1 MVGQPHR
8 NFMKMASW
16 SSVSEHLVNPIGMS
30 DQLKWN
36 NHIMKIVL
44 KNITKKYKNK
54 EVLSHLNFE
63 FDNKIYA
70 FIGHNG
76 SGKSTLMRIITGLI
90 EPTQGEVIFYQND
103 KIIDYKKVKFGYLSQ
118 EFNAFKEFTVYEQ
131 LEYFAIMKKINK
143 KVYSNEI
150 KKVLVEVN
158 LWENKDVKCK
168 NLSGGMIRR
177 LGIAQ
182 TLLGSPDVII
192 LDEPVVGLD
201 PDERM
206 RFMEIIKSIQLDIPI
221 IFSTHII
228 DDISS
233 LSPEIIFFKNGQI
246 KFNGSSSQ
254 FIDIAKGKIY
264 LCSREN
270 LSKIKERIASI
281 KISENTYRVIA
292 SNRLNYDF
300 LQDIT
305 PCMEDAYIY
314 LNQDD

>member
-1 MVGQPHR
+1 
-8 NFMKMASW
+8 
-16 SSVSEHLVNPIGMS
+16 
-30 DQLKWN
+30 
-36 NHIMKIVL
+36 MKIFL

-90 EPTQGEVIFYQND
+90 EPTQGEVLFYQND

-182 TLLGSPDVII
+182 TLLGSPDIII

>member
-1 MVGQPHR
+1 
-8 NFMKMASW
+8 
-16 SSVSEHLVNPIGMS
+16 
-30 DQLKWN
+30 
-36 NHIMKIVL
+36 MKIVL

-90 EPTQGEVIFYQND
+90 EPTQGEVLFYQND

-118 EFNAFKEFTVYEQ
+118 EFNAFKEYTVYEQ

-150 KKVLVEVN
+150 KKVLMEVN

-182 TLLGSPDVII
+182 TLLGSPDIII

-270 LSKIKERIASI
+270 LTKVKERISSI

>member
-1 MVGQPHR
+1 
-8 NFMKMASW
+8 
-16 SSVSEHLVNPIGMS
+16 
-30 DQLKWN
+30 
-36 NHIMKIVL
+36 MKIVL

-90 EPTQGEVIFYQND
+90 EPTQGEVLFYQND

-150 KKVLVEVN
+150 KKVLMEVN

-182 TLLGSPDVII
+182 TLLGSPDIII

-228 DDISS
+228 GDISS

-300 LQDIT
+300 LQDVT

>member
-1 MVGQPHR
+1 
-8 NFMKMASW
+8 
-16 SSVSEHLVNPIGMS
+16 
-30 DQLKWN
+30 
-36 NHIMKIVL
+36 MKIVL

-182 TLLGSPDVII
+182 TLLGSPDIII
-192 LDEPVVGLD
+192 LDEPIVGLD

-233 LSPEIIFFKNGQI
+233 LSPEIILFKNGQI

-254 FIDIAKGKIY
+254 FIDSAKGKIY

-270 LSKIKERIASI
+270 LSKVKERISSI

>member
-1 MVGQPHR
+1 
-8 NFMKMASW
+8 
-16 SSVSEHLVNPIGMS
+16 
-30 DQLKWN
+30 
-36 NHIMKIVL
+36 MKIVL

-254 FIDIAKGKIY
+254 FIESAKGKIY

-270 LSKIKERIASI
+270 LNKVNERITSI

-300 LQDIT
+300 LQDVT

>member
-1 MVGQPHR
+1 
-8 NFMKMASW
+8 
-16 SSVSEHLVNPIGMS
+16 
-30 DQLKWN
+30 
-36 NHIMKIVL
+36 MKIVL

-182 TLLGSPDVII
+182 TLLGSPDIII

-270 LSKIKERIASI
+270 LSKVKERITSI

>member
-1 MVGQPHR
+1 
-8 NFMKMASW
+8 
-16 SSVSEHLVNPIGMS
+16 
-30 DQLKWN
+30 
-36 NHIMKIVL
+36 MKIVL

-54 EVLSHLNFE
+54 EVLSHFNFE

-90 EPTQGEVIFYQND
+90 EPTQGEVLFYQND

-233 LSPEIIFFKNGQI
+233 MSPKIIFFKNGRI

>member
-1 MVGQPHR
+1 
-8 NFMKMASW
+8 
-16 SSVSEHLVNPIGMS
+16 
-30 DQLKWN
+30 
-36 NHIMKIVL
+36 MKIVL

-118 EFNAFKEFTVYEQ
+118 EFNAFKEFSVYEQ

-143 KVYSNEI
+143 KVYPNEI

-254 FIDIAKGKIY
+254 FIDSAKGKIY
-264 LCSREN
+264 LCPRED
-270 LSKIKERIASI
+270 LGKVKERITSI
-281 KISENTYRVIA
+281 KISENTYKVIA

>member
-1 MVGQPHR
+1 
-8 NFMKMASW
+8 
-16 SSVSEHLVNPIGMS
+16 
-30 DQLKWN
+30 
-36 NHIMKIVL
+36 MKIVL

-76 SGKSTLMRIITGLI
+76 SGKSTLMRIITRLI
-90 EPTQGEVIFYQND
+90 DPTQGEVIFYQND

-118 EFNAFKEFTVYEQ
+118 EFNAFKEFSVYEQ

-158 LWENKDVKCK
+158 LWENKDVKFK

-254 FIDIAKGKIY
+254 FIDSAKGKIY
-264 LCSREN
+264 LCPRED
-270 LSKIKERIASI
+270 LGKVKERITSI
-281 KISENTYRVIA
+281 KISENTYKVIA

-300 LQDIT
+300 LQEIT

>member
-1 MVGQPHR
+1 
-8 NFMKMASW
+8 
-16 SSVSEHLVNPIGMS
+16 
-30 DQLKWN
+30 
-36 NHIMKIVL
+36 MKIVL

-182 TLLGSPDVII
+182 TLLGSPNIII
-192 LDEPVVGLD
+192 LDEPIVGLD

-270 LSKIKERIASI
+270 LSKVKERISSI

>member
-1 MVGQPHR
+1 
-8 NFMKMASW
+8 
-16 SSVSEHLVNPIGMS
+16 
-30 DQLKWN
+30 
-36 NHIMKIVL
+36 MKIVL

-233 LSPEIIFFKNGQI
+233 LSSEIILFKNGQI

-254 FIDIAKGKIY
+254 FIDSAKGKIY

>member
-1 MVGQPHR
+1 
-8 NFMKMASW
+8 
-16 SSVSEHLVNPIGMS
+16 
-30 DQLKWN
+30 
-36 NHIMKIVL
+36 MKIVL

-118 EFNAFKEFTVYEQ
+118 EFNAFKEFSVYEQ

-182 TLLGSPDVII
+182 TLLESPDVII

-233 LSPEIIFFKNGQI
+233 LSPEIILFKNGQI

-254 FIDIAKGKIY
+254 FIDSAKGKIY

-270 LSKIKERIASI
+270 LSKVKERISSI
-281 KISENTYRVIA
+281 KISENTYKVIA
-292 SNRLNYDF
+292 SNSLNYDF

-305 PCMEDAYIY
+305 PCVEDAYIY

>member
-1 MVGQPHR
+1 
-8 NFMKMASW
+8 
-16 SSVSEHLVNPIGMS
+16 
-30 DQLKWN
+30 
-36 NHIMKIVL
+36 MKIVL
-44 KNITKKYKNK
+44 KNVTKKYKNK

-300 LQDIT
+300 LQGIT

>member
-1 MVGQPHR
+1 
-8 NFMKMASW
+8 
-16 SSVSEHLVNPIGMS
+16 
-30 DQLKWN
+30 
-36 NHIMKIVL
+36 MKIVL

-90 EPTQGEVIFYQND
+90 EPTQGEVLFYQND

-182 TLLGSPDVII
+182 TLLGSPDIII

-233 LSPEIIFFKNGQI
+233 LSSEIIFFKNGQI

>member
-1 MVGQPHR
+1 
-8 NFMKMASW
+8 
-16 SSVSEHLVNPIGMS
+16 
-30 DQLKWN
+30 
-36 NHIMKIVL
+36 MKIVL

-76 SGKSTLMRIITGLI
+76 SGNSTLMRIITGLI

-182 TLLGSPDVII
+182 TLLGSPDIII

>member
-1 MVGQPHR
+1 
-8 NFMKMASW
+8 
-16 SSVSEHLVNPIGMS
+16 
-30 DQLKWN
+30 
-36 NHIMKIVL
+36 MKIVL

-90 EPTQGEVIFYQND
+90 EPTQGEVLFYQND

-177 LGIAQ
+177 LGRAQ
-182 TLLGSPDVII
+182 TLLGSPDIII

-233 LSPEIIFFKNGQI
+233 LSSEIIFFKNGQI

-270 LSKIKERIASI
+270 LSKVKERISLI

>member
-1 MVGQPHR
+1 
-8 NFMKMASW
+8 
-16 SSVSEHLVNPIGMS
+16 
-30 DQLKWN
+30 
-36 NHIMKIVL
+36 MKIVL

-150 KKVLVEVN
+150 KKVLMEVN

-182 TLLGSPDVII
+182 TLLGSPDIII

-270 LSKIKERIASI
+270 LSKVKERISSI

>member
-1 MVGQPHR
+1 
-8 NFMKMASW
+8 
-16 SSVSEHLVNPIGMS
+16 
-30 DQLKWN
+30 
-36 NHIMKIVL
+36 MKIVL

-76 SGKSTLMRIITGLI
+76 SGKSTLMRIITRLI

-118 EFNAFKEFTVYEQ
+118 EFNAFKEFSVYEQ

-192 LDEPVVGLD
+192 LDESVVGLD

-233 LSPEIIFFKNGQI
+233 LSPEIILFKNGQI

-254 FIDIAKGKIY
+254 FIDSAKGKIY

-270 LSKIKERIASI
+270 LSKVKERISSI
-281 KISENTYRVIA
+281 KISENTYKVIA
-292 SNRLNYDF
+292 SNSLNYDF

-305 PCMEDAYIY
+305 PCVEDAYIY

>member
-1 MVGQPHR
+1 
-8 NFMKMASW
+8 
-16 SSVSEHLVNPIGMS
+16 
-30 DQLKWN
+30 
-36 NHIMKIVL
+36 MKIVL

-76 SGKSTLMRIITGLI
+76 SGKSTLMRIITRLI

-143 KVYSNEI
+143 KVYPNEI

-182 TLLGSPDVII
+182 TLLGSPDIII

-254 FIDIAKGKIY
+254 FIDSAKEKVY
-264 LCSREN
+264 LCPRED
-270 LSKIKERIASI
+270 LGKVKERITSI
-281 KISENTYRVIA
+281 KISENTYKVIA

>member
-1 MVGQPHR
+1 
-8 NFMKMASW
+8 
-16 SSVSEHLVNPIGMS
+16 
-30 DQLKWN
+30 
-36 NHIMKIVL
+36 MKIVL

-177 LGIAQ
+177 LGRAQ

-233 LSPEIIFFKNGQI
+233 LSPEIILFKNGQI

-254 FIDIAKGKIY
+254 FIDSAKGKIY

-270 LSKIKERIASI
+270 LSKVKERISSI

>member
-1 MVGQPHR
+1 M
-8 NFMKMASW
+8 N
-16 SSVSEHLVNPIGMS
+16 L
-30 DQLKWN
+30 
-36 NHIMKIVL
+36 VL

-233 LSPEIIFFKNGQI
+233 LSPEIILFKNGQI

-254 FIDIAKGKIY
+254 FIDSAKGKIY

-270 LSKIKERIASI
+270 LSKVKERISSI

>member
-1 MVGQPHR
+1 
-8 NFMKMASW
+8 
-16 SSVSEHLVNPIGMS
+16 
-30 DQLKWN
+30 
-36 NHIMKIVL
+36 MKIVL

-90 EPTQGEVIFYQND
+90 EPTQGEVLFYQND

-143 KVYSNEI
+143 KVNSNEI

-246 KFNGSSSQ
+246 TFNGSSSQ

>member
-1 MVGQPHR
+1 
-8 NFMKMASW
+8 
-16 SSVSEHLVNPIGMS
+16 
-30 DQLKWN
+30 
-36 NHIMKIVL
+36 MKIVL

-182 TLLGSPDVII
+182 TLLGSPDIII

-254 FIDIAKGKIY
+254 FIDSAKGKIY
-264 LCSREN
+264 LCPRED
-270 LSKIKERIASI
+270 LGKVKERITSI
-281 KISENTYRVIA
+281 KISENTYKVIA

>member
-1 MVGQPHR
+1 
-8 NFMKMASW
+8 
-16 SSVSEHLVNPIGMS
+16 
-30 DQLKWN
+30 
-36 NHIMKIVL
+36 MKIVL

-90 EPTQGEVIFYQND
+90 EPTQGEVLLYQND

-150 KKVLVEVN
+150 KKVLMEVN

-233 LSPEIIFFKNGQI
+233 MSPKIIFFKNGRI

>member
-1 MVGQPHR
+1 
-8 NFMKMASW
+8 
-16 SSVSEHLVNPIGMS
+16 
-30 DQLKWN
+30 
-36 NHIMKIVL
+36 MKIVL

-76 SGKSTLMRIITGLI
+76 SGKSTLMRIITRLI

-143 KVYSNEI
+143 KAYSNEI
-150 KKVLVEVN
+150 KKVLMEVN

-182 TLLGSPDVII
+182 TLLGSPDIII

-254 FIDIAKGKIY
+254 FIDSAKGKIY
-264 LCSREN
+264 LCPRED
-270 LSKIKERIASI
+270 LGKVKERITSI
-281 KISENTYRVIA
+281 KISENTYKVIA

-300 LQDIT
+300 IQDIT

>member
-1 MVGQPHR
+1 
-8 NFMKMASW
+8 
-16 SSVSEHLVNPIGMS
+16 
-30 DQLKWN
+30 
-36 NHIMKIVL
+36 MKIVL

-254 FIDIAKGKIY
+254 FIDSAKGKIY

-270 LSKIKERIASI
+270 LSKIKERISSI

>member
-1 MVGQPHR
+1 
-8 NFMKMASW
+8 
-16 SSVSEHLVNPIGMS
+16 
-30 DQLKWN
+30 
-36 NHIMKIVL
+36 MKIVL
-44 KNITKKYKNK
+44 KNVTKKYKNK

-314 LNQDD
+314 LNQDDWYVIRLFKINDFCIKEI

>member
-1 MVGQPHR
+1 
-8 NFMKMASW
+8 
-16 SSVSEHLVNPIGMS
+16 
-30 DQLKWN
+30 
-36 NHIMKIVL
+36 MKIVL

-182 TLLGSPDVII
+182 TLLGSPDIII
-192 LDEPVVGLD
+192 LDEPVVSLD

-254 FIDIAKGKIY
+254 FIDSAKGKIY

>member
-1 MVGQPHR
+1 
-8 NFMKMASW
+8 
-16 SSVSEHLVNPIGMS
+16 
-30 DQLKWN
+30 
-36 NHIMKIVL
+36 MKIVL

-264 LCSREN
+264 VCSREN

>member
-1 MVGQPHR
+1 
-8 NFMKMASW
+8 
-16 SSVSEHLVNPIGMS
+16 
-30 DQLKWN
+30 
-36 NHIMKIVL
+36 MKIVL

-270 LSKIKERIASI
+270 LSKVKERISSI

-305 PCMEDAYIY
+305 PCIEDAYIY

>member
-1 MVGQPHR
+1 
-8 NFMKMASW
+8 
-16 SSVSEHLVNPIGMS
+16 
-30 DQLKWN
+30 
-36 NHIMKIVL
+36 MKIVL

-270 LSKIKERIASI
+270 LSKVKERITSI

-300 LQDIT
+300 LQDVT

>member
-1 MVGQPHR
+1 
-8 NFMKMASW
+8 
-16 SSVSEHLVNPIGMS
+16 
-30 DQLKWN
+30 
-36 NHIMKIVL
+36 MKIVL

-201 PDERM
+201 PDKRM

-233 LSPEIIFFKNGQI
+233 LSPEIILFKNGQI

-254 FIDIAKGKIY
+254 FIDSAKGKIY

-270 LSKIKERIASI
+270 LTKVKERISSI

>member
-1 MVGQPHR
+1 
-8 NFMKMASW
+8 
-16 SSVSEHLVNPIGMS
+16 
-30 DQLKWN
+30 
-36 NHIMKIVL
+36 MKIVL

-300 LQDIT
+300 LQGIT

>member
-1 MVGQPHR
+1 
-8 NFMKMASW
+8 
-16 SSVSEHLVNPIGMS
+16 
-30 DQLKWN
+30 
-36 NHIMKIVL
+36 MKIVL

-305 PCMEDAYIY
+305 PCMEDAYIC

>member
-1 MVGQPHR
+1 
-8 NFMKMASW
+8 
-16 SSVSEHLVNPIGMS
+16 
-30 DQLKWN
+30 
-36 NHIMKIVL
+36 MKIVL

-118 EFNAFKEFTVYEQ
+118 EFNAFKEFTVYEH

>member
-1 MVGQPHR
+1 
-8 NFMKMASW
+8 
-16 SSVSEHLVNPIGMS
+16 
-30 DQLKWN
+30 
-36 NHIMKIVL
+36 MKIVL

-90 EPTQGEVIFYQND
+90 EPTQGEVLFYQND

-150 KKVLVEVN
+150 KKVLMEVN

-254 FIDIAKGKIY
+254 FIDSAKGKIY

>member
-1 MVGQPHR
+1 
-8 NFMKMASW
+8 
-16 SSVSEHLVNPIGMS
+16 
-30 DQLKWN
+30 
-36 NHIMKIVL
+36 MKIVL

-150 KKVLVEVN
+150 KKVLMEVN

-233 LSPEIIFFKNGQI
+233 LSPEIILFKNGQI

-254 FIDIAKGKIY
+254 FIDSAKGKIY

-270 LSKIKERIASI
+270 LSKVKERISSI

>member
-1 MVGQPHR
+1 
-8 NFMKMASW
+8 
-16 SSVSEHLVNPIGMS
+16 
-30 DQLKWN
+30 
-36 NHIMKIVL
+36 MKIVL

-131 LEYFAIMKKINK
+131 LEYFAIMKKINR

-150 KKVLVEVN
+150 KKVLMEVN

-254 FIDIAKGKIY
+254 FIDSAKGKIY

>member
-1 MVGQPHR
+1 
-8 NFMKMASW
+8 
-16 SSVSEHLVNPIGMS
+16 
-30 DQLKWN
+30 
-36 NHIMKIVL
+36 MKIVL
-44 KNITKKYKNK
+44 KNVTKKYKNK

-182 TLLGSPDVII
+182 TLLGSPDIII

-254 FIDIAKGKIY
+254 FIDSAKGKIY